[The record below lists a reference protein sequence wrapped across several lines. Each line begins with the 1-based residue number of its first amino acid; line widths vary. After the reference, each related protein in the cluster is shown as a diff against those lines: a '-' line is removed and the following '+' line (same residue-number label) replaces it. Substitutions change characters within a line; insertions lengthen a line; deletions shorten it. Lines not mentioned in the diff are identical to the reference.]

1 MQYVCRYVEAKPGE
15 AIPWERAD
23 AAVLMDVVTGGVPRQ
38 RTEAKAVWTNDA
50 LRIRFECED
59 DFISAA
65 MTRRDDP
72 LYDEDVVEV
81 FIDEA
86 GAGERYMELEINPLN
101 AVFDAKIVN
110 DLEGN
115 IQVDTSW
122 DAEGLH
128 TTAVREAGK
137 TTYEIS
143 IPFDNFEKR
152 PDAGTTW
159 RWNLY
164 RIDADPS
171 GRRHFWAWSPTG
183 AVDFHRSERFGA
195 LVFAASDR

>member
-1 MQYVCRYVEAKPGE
+1 MQYVCRYIDAKPEE
-15 AIPWERAD
+15 AIPWARVD
-23 AAVLMDVVTGGVPRQ
+23 AASLKDVVTGGVPRQ
-38 RTEAKAVWTNDA
+38 RTEAKAVWTKDA

-65 MTRRDDP
+65 MTKRDDP

-81 FIDEA
+81 FIDEE
-86 GAGERYMELEINPLN
+86 GTGKRYMELEINPLN
-101 AVFDAKIVN
+101 TVFDARIAN

-128 TTAVREAGK
+128 TAAVREAGK

-143 IPFDNFEKR
+143 IPFENFEKR
-152 PDAGTTW
+152 PDIGTTW

-183 AVDFHRSERFGA
+183 AVDFHRSGRFGA